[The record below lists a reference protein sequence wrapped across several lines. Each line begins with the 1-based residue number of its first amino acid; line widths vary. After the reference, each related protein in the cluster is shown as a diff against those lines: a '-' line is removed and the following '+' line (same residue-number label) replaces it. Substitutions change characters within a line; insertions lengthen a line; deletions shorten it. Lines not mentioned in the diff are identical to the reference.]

1 MFFKLDALISWEGLL
16 PKELLK
22 FEAPEP
28 RRVRLAFNTNA
39 PIEVWASYPVEP
51 FQTAGTGAVVEVL
64 DPEMADV
71 LIAHGTGQFEV
82 EFTTHGTT
90 YVRALAD
97 EETSIFVR
105 GFTADMRVPE
115 SDEETYTS
123 IMPRERRN
131 TEFDRMVMWTKLN
144 EMRREAQLQEALA
157 QLEAVKAAVQPA
169 TVEAVSEPEPVKVEG
184 DGA

>member
-1 MFFKLDALISWEGLL
+1 MQNFKLDGLVSWEGVA
-16 PKELLK
+16 PKEILQ

-28 RRVRLAFNTNA
+28 RRVRLAFMTNA
-39 PIEVWASYPVEP
+39 AVEVWASYPVEAYQHAP
-51 FQTAGTGAVVEVL
+51 NGQLIEVT
-64 DPEMADV
+64 DPELRDV
-71 LIAHGTGQFEV
+71 LVAYGSGQFET

-90 YVRALAD
+90 YVRILAD

-105 GFTADMRVPE
+105 GFAPDMRVPQ
-115 SDEETYTS
+115 SEEEVYTS

-144 EMRREAQLQEALA
+144 ELRRETQLQEALA
-157 QLEAVKAAVQPA
+157 ALQAQAAASSPPQPA
-169 TVEAVSEPEPVKVEG
+169 PASQPAAGEG

>member
-1 MFFKLDALISWEGLL
+1 MNFKLDALASWEGVL
-16 PKELLK
+16 PKELLA

-39 PIEVWASYPVEP
+39 HVEVWAAYPVGDI
-51 FQTAGTGAVVEVL
+51 TAKE
-64 DPEMADV
+64 PEMRDV
-71 LIAHGTGQFEV
+71 LVGHGNGQFEV

-90 YVRALAD
+90 YVRCLAD
-97 EETSIFVR
+97 EETAIFVR
-105 GFTADMRVPE
+105 GFAPDMRVAE
-115 SDEETYTS
+115 SDEPTFTS

-144 EMRREAQLQEALA
+144 EARREAQLAEALA
-157 QLEAVKAAVQPA
+157 TLEAVKASVQPVQA
-169 TVEAVSEPEPVKVEG
+169 PEQEAQAETVVEPQA